1 MGYSIEDSAEV
12 AIQKIIETNQRI
24 ITISNGDGGEE
35 GVVGEEKQRGVGIS
49 TATRK
54 HLELEI
60 KILQDARRDVDKLEQ
75 LLKIK

>member
-24 ITISNGDGGEE
+24 ITISNGDGGE

-60 KILQDARRDVDKLEQ
+60 NTLQDARRDVDKLEQ

>member
-24 ITISNGDGGEE
+24 ITISNGDGGE

-60 KILQDARRDVDKLEQ
+60 KTLQDARRDVDKLEQ